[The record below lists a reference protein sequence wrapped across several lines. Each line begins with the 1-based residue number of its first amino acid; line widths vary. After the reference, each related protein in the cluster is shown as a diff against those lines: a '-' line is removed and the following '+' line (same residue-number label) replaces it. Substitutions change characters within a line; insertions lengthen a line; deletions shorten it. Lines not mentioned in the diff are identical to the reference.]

1 MSRQT
6 HGIVAYQRGIIVL
19 KAKLEPRE
27 RRGERETIFEK

>member
-6 HGIVAYQRGIIVL
+6 HGMVAYRQGIIVL

-27 RRGERETIFEK
+27 RHGERETIFEK